1 MTSASPDR
9 RARVLALCG
18 AVAPIAYTGG
28 AVAAGA
34 GFPGYSHMKQFVS
47 ELGATGAPTAFL
59 MNAAFLLFGILT
71 AVFALGLH
79 RRIQSEPGDW
89 LGIALIIGYGLSY
102 IALAFAPCD
111 PGCRGAPGSL
121 HHRAHFL
128 LSDAI
133 LFLAIAGPLVLYS
146 RLRRDSQ
153 WTDVAW
159 LVAGATLAAWALFTI
174 PVPGL
179 AGPLK
184 QRLWLLL
191 IFVWI
196 ETLALRLLHLSKKD
210 SSRSAA

>member
-1 MTSASPDR
+1 MTSISRGR
-9 RARVLALCG
+9 RLQIIALCG
-18 AVAPIAYTGG
+18 AVAPIVYTVG
-28 AVAAGA
+28 ALAAGA

-59 MNAAFLLFGILT
+59 MNAAFLLFGVLM
-71 AVFALGLH
+71 AAFALGLH
-79 RRIQSEPGDW
+79 RSIQAGPGDW

-102 IALAFAPCD
+102 VALAFSPCD
-111 PGCRGAPGSL
+111 PGCRGTPGSF

-133 LFLAIAGPLVLYS
+133 LFLAVAGPLVLYS
-146 RLRRDSQ
+146 RLKRDSR

-159 LVAGATLAAWALFTI
+159 LVVCAALAAWGLFTI

-179 AGPLK
+179 AGALK

-191 IFVWI
+191 IFVCI
-196 ETLALRLLHLSKKD
+196 ETLALRLLRLSKGD
-210 SSRSAA
+210 ASQSVA